1 MPLATLAARHRLNG
15 NLEANQMPLTDE
27 ELNALHAT
35 GEQDRFERK
44 QSIGDADKIREAI
57 CAFANDMPNHRA
69 PGVIFVGLKDDG
81 SCANTSIDD
90 ELLKILGGM
99 REDGKITPFP
109 NMAVRPVSIQ
119 GCQVAA
125 VIVEPSD
132 NPPVRVRGR
141 TWIRVGPR
149 RAVASPQEEQRLI
162 EKRRWGNLPFDA
174 QPVIGATLDDLDLN
188 RFSVEYMPALVS
200 QDTIAQNQRS
210 TEQKLRALRLIGQ
223 NETPTSVAILMLG
236 KTPQDW
242 FPGAEIAWRR
252 IKGATLTDETA
263 DERVLSGPIPD
274 QLRVIDE
281 ILNANIASSVVMGAK
296 THTRKSDYPLSAL
309 QQLIRNAVMHRNY
322 EGANSPVRVTMF
334 SDRIEILSSGGPF
347 GAVTPETFGTPGYT
361 DYRNPTLSEA
371 LKGYGFVERFGQGLE
386 IVREALQKNGNPAA
400 EFKLEPPD
408 APAWVHVTIRK

>member
-1 MPLATLAARHRLNG
+1 
-15 NLEANQMPLTDE
+15 MPLTDA

-44 QSIGDADKIREAI
+44 QNIGDADKIREAI

-81 SCANTSIDD
+81 SCANTRIDD
-90 ELLKILGGM
+90 ELLKTLGGM

-109 NMAVRPVSIQ
+109 NMVVRPVTIQ

-174 QPVIGATLDDLDLN
+174 QPVIGAALDDLDLN
-188 RFSVEYMPALVS
+188 RFAVEYLPALVS

-252 IKGATLTDETA
+252 IGGTALTDETA

-274 QLRVIDE
+274 QLRIIDE
-281 ILNANIASSVVMGAK
+281 ILTANITSSVVMGAK
-296 THTRKSDYPLSAL
+296 THTRKTDYPLSAL

-334 SDRIEILSSGGPF
+334 SDRIEILSPGGPF